1 VPTGAHLHCRD
12 GLCAGGGGRGGGRGA
27 GRREKDEAYLQG
39 GYPLQTFHVHLRIC
53 FMRHIV
59 KNNFVSLS
67 NKQNQLYNLFE
78 K

>member
-1 VPTGAHLHCRD
+1 MSKWNSENDIVHGE
-12 GLCAGGGGRGGGRGA
+12 GGEMGQRGRRR
-27 GRREKDEAYLQG
+27 RREKDEAYLQG
-39 GYPLQTFHVHLRIC
+39 GYPLQTSHIHLRIC

-67 NKQNQLYNLFE
+67 NKKINEIIYL